1 MDLCTGRR
9 KRTSPC
15 IFVTWYAPCCDV
27 SLVLHVL
34 MELELWDSEIAF
46 FQCNVWNEQEL
57 TYGNIGVLVLY
68 FKLLPDLITLPF
80 PACPDCCRY
89 SSRASNQWTGT
100 FARRQPKKNT
110 CFLCCVSSHSIL
122 NASNEFFMCYFP
134 SSSDSHGS
142 YGTVSLGA

>member
-1 MDLCTGRR
+1 MDLCIGRR
-9 KRTSPC
+9 KRTNPC
-15 IFVTWYAPCCDV
+15 IFVTCYAPCCDV

-80 PACPDCCRY
+80 PACPDCCY